1 MILHEYE
8 RGVLIYLKKA
18 KKASVEELSEEL
30 SIPLDAA
37 RRASYWLSEK
47 GLAKISEKEEAS
59 YDITDEGKRF
69 LSEGF
74 PEERVVE
81 CGGKS
86 IAELDSELKTIGLGK
101 AKKEGWVG
109 IENGLIKVL
118 KKPEKY
124 HLREALELKKP
135 DRELLQRKLLEEKKK
150 KHYSVEITE
159 AGMGFSPQEE
169 GGIGDLTQAVIKSGE
184 WREKGFKPYNIKF
197 EKGEMKPG
205 KKHPITVAIER
216 ISRIFRDMGFVEMR
230 GNYVETAFWNF
241 DALFQPQDHP
251 ARDLAD
257 TFYLEGESDEK
268 IDEQTI
274 SRVKRQHEKSWGYKW
289 SAEEARKLVLRTH
302 TTVLSAR
309 TLADIKKGTGK
320 FFSIGRVFRNE
331 AIDFKHLAE
340 FYQIEGIV
348 VWKKANFRHLL
359 GLLKE
364 FYSRLGF
371 EKIRFRP
378 SYFPYTEPSL
388 EVEVFFEP
396 RKQWIELGGAGI
408 FRPEVCKPLGAT
420 WPVLAWG
427 LSLERPLMMV
437 LGLEDIRTFYKNDLK
452 WLESVSL
459 RGVF

>member
-8 RGVLIYLKKA
+8 KKILLHLKEKKKA
-18 KKASVEELSEEL
+18 NVEELSEAL
-30 SIPLDAA
+30 SLPLDGV
-37 RRASYWLSEK
+37 RRAAYWLSEK
-47 GLAKISEKEEAS
+47 KLAKILEKEEAKYEIS
-59 YDITDEGKRF
+59 DEGKRF
-69 LSEGF
+69 LVEGF
-74 PEERVVE
+74 PEERILE
-81 CGGKS
+81 YDGKNINS
-86 IAELDSELKTIGLGK
+86 LEEELKKIGLGK
-101 AKKEGWVG
+101 AKKEGWIG
-109 IENGLIKVL
+109 IENGMIKVL
-118 KKPEKY
+118 KRPEKY
-124 HLREALELKKP
+124 PLREALERKIP
-135 DRELLQRKLLEEKKK
+135 HPELLHRRLLEEKKEK
-150 KHYSVEITE
+150 RYSVEITE
-159 AGMGFSPQEE
+159 AGINFSPKED
-169 GGIGDLTQAVIKSGE
+169 GGIGCLTSEIIKTSR

-197 EKGEMKPG
+197 ERGEKPG
-205 KKHPITVAIER
+205 KKHPITVAIEK
-216 ISRIFRDMGFVEMR
+216 ISRIFRDMGFVEMH
-230 GNYVETAFWNF
+230 GDYVETAFWNF

-268 IDEQTI
+268 IDEQVI
-274 SRVKRQHEKSWGYKW
+274 NRVKRQHEKSWGYKW
-289 SAEEARKLVLRTH
+289 KLEEAKKLVLRTH

-309 TLADIKKGTGK
+309 TLAEVKQGKGK

-340 FYQIEGIV
+340 FHQIEGIV

-359 GLLKE
+359 GILKE

-427 LSLERPLMMV
+427 LSLERPLMMI

-452 WLESVSL
+452 WLEAVSL

>member
-8 RGVLIYLKKA
+8 KNILFYLRKSKKA
-18 KKASVEELSEEL
+18 EDEELSRAL
-30 SIPLDAA
+30 SLPIDAI
-37 RRASYWLSEK
+37 RRAAYWLSEK
-47 GLAKISEKEEAS
+47 GLAKISEKEETH
-59 YDITDEGKRF
+59 YEITDEGRRF
-69 LSEGF
+69 LTEGF
-74 PEERVVE
+74 PEERILE
-81 CGGKS
+81 YDGKS
-86 IAELDSELKTIGLGK
+86 IGQLDEELKTIGLGK
-101 AKKEGWVG
+101 AKKEGWVS
-109 IENGLIKVL
+109 IENGVIKVL
-118 KKPEKY
+118 KKPEGY
-124 HLREALELKKP
+124 HLREYLESRKP
-135 DRELLQRKLLEEKKK
+135 HPELLQRKLLVEKKE
-150 KHYSVEITE
+150 KHYFVEITDD
-159 AGMGFSPQEE
+159 GMGFSPKEE
-169 GGIGDLTQAVIKSGE
+169 GGVGELTSEIIITGE
-184 WREKGFKPYNIKF
+184 WKEKGFRPYNIKL
-197 EKGEMKPG
+197 ERGKGKPG
-205 KKHPITVAIER
+205 KKHPITVAIEK
-216 ISRIFRDMGFVEMR
+216 ISRIFRDMGFVEMY

-268 IDEQTI
+268 IDEQI
-274 SRVKRQHEKSWGYKW
+274 VRRVKKQHEKSWKYKW
-289 SAEEARKLVLRTH
+289 SFEEARKLILRTH

-309 TLADIKKGTGK
+309 TLASIKQGCGK

-359 GLLKE
+359 GILKE

-371 EKIRFRP
+371 ESIRFRP

-396 RKQWIELGGAGI
+396 RKGWIELGGAGI

-427 LSLERPLMMV
+427 LSLERPLMMM
-437 LGLEDIRTFYKNDLK
+437 LGLEDIRTFYKNDLR
-452 WLESVSL
+452 WLDSVSL
-459 RGVF
+459 KGVF

>member
-8 RGVLIYLKKA
+8 KAVLVYLKNT
-18 KKASVEELSEEL
+18 KKAEVEELSRAVSL
-30 SIPLDAA
+30 PLDAV

-47 GLAKISEKEEAS
+47 GLAKISEREEAK
-59 YDITDEGKRF
+59 YEITDEGKRF
-69 LSEGF
+69 LVDGF
-74 PEERVVE
+74 PEERVLE
-81 CGGKS
+81 FDGKS
-86 IAELDSELKTIGLGK
+86 INELDSELKTIGLGK
-101 AKKEGWVG
+101 AKKEGW
-109 IENGLIKVL
+109 IELSGGVIRVL
-118 KKPEKY
+118 KKPERY
-124 HLREALELKKP
+124 QLREALEHRKP
-135 DRELLQRKLLEEKKK
+135 DPELLQRKLLIEKKE
-150 KHYSVEITE
+150 KHYSVETTE
-159 AGMGFSPQEE
+159 AGMRFSPKEE
-169 GGIGDLTQAVIKSGE
+169 EGIGDLTSEIIKSGE
-184 WREKGFKPYNIKF
+184 WKEKGFRPYNIKF
-197 EKGEMKPG
+197 EKGEVKPG
-205 KKHPITVAIER
+205 KRHPITVAIEK
-216 ISRIFRDMGFVEMR
+216 ISRIFRDMGFAEMR
-230 GNYVETAFWNF
+230 GGYVETAFWNF

-268 IDEQTI
+268 INEQMI
-274 SRVKRQHEKSWGYKW
+274 NRVKRQHEKSWKYKW
-289 SAEEARKLVLRTH
+289 KLEEAKKLVLRTH

-309 TLADIKKGTGK
+309 TLADVKQGAGK

-340 FYQIEGIV
+340 FHQIEGIV

-359 GLLKE
+359 GVLKE

-371 EKIRFRP
+371 EEIRFRP

-396 RKQWIELGGAGI
+396 RKEWIELGGAGI

-427 LSLERPLMMV
+427 LSLERPLMII